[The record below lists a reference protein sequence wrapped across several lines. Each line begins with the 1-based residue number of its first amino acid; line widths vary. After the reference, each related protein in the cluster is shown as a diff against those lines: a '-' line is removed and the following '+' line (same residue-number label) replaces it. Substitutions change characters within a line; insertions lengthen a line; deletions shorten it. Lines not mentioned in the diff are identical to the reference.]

1 MNLDP
6 SSFLPHPY
14 WVLLKALPQYYIY
27 PRTSVQSSALR
38 DTTEDMRKGRLQG
51 HSDLLKVKEPVNDRG
66 DRIGKA
72 RQWFSYFRSSN
83 DFYLEPASPSSSLP
97 WKRWWE
103 RGMSSPRGTHHELLL
118 FRKVGLRELGL
129 LFMVQFHEVCG
140 GVG

>member
-6 SSFLPHPY
+6 SSFLRHPY
-14 WVLLKALPQYYIY
+14 WVLLKALSQYYIY
-27 PRTSVQSSALR
+27 PGTSVQSSALR
-38 DTTEDMRKGRLQG
+38 DTTEDMRKGRFQV

-72 RQWFSYFRSSN
+72 SQWFSYFRSSN
-83 DFYLEPASPSSSLP
+83 DSYLEPASPSSSLP
-97 WKRWWE
+97 WKRRWE
-103 RGMSSPRGTHHELLL
+103 RGMSRPRGTHHELLL

-129 LFMVQFHEVCG
+129 LFMVQSHEVRG